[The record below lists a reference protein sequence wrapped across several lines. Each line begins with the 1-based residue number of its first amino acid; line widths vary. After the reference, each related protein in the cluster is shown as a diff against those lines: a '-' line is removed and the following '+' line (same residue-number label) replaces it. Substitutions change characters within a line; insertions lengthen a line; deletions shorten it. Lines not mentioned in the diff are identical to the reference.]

1 MFLSIYRFVSYLS
14 YPFVRVLLLVRKKKG
29 KEDLIRGRERMG
41 YYTKSRP
48 EGRLIWLHGAS
59 VGECLSMMPLV
70 NYLVTLENTQVMVT
84 SGTVTSANL
93 MEKRLP
99 QGAFHQYVPVDLPM
113 YTTRFIKHF
122 HPDLAFFFESDFWP
136 NMLMDAHKAK
146 IPMILLNGRISDKSF
161 KSWQRALF
169 FIRPLLK
176 MFTFGLGQTKED
188 ARRMEALGFSKTD
201 CVGNI
206 KFSAVPAPYNEEE
219 LQKIRNQIGPRF
231 AWLAGST
238 HDDEEMQAAGIH
250 QKLKQKYA
258 DMLTII
264 VPRHPERCDELERK
278 MQNIGLTVHRRSRG
292 EDMNAD
298 IFLGDTIGE
307 MGLFYRLADFVFV
320 GGSLVKFG
328 GQNMLEPMRIG
339 ACTFIG
345 PYAFNFKEIVQ
356 RAKQANALVEVKDA
370 DDLAKTLDELKNS
383 PDKVKEICQVGQE
396 FANSETKVLQ
406 RVVDVLTPYLENKNE
421 TA

>member
-1 MFLSIYRFVSYLS
+1 MILSIYRFISYLA
-14 YPFVRVLLLVRKKKG
+14 YPFVRVLLFVRKKKG
-29 KEDLIRGRERMG
+29 KEDAVRGRERMG
-41 YYTKSRP
+41 YYTKERP

-99 QGAFHQYVPVDLPM
+99 KGAFHQYVPVDLPM

-136 NMLMDAHKAK
+136 NMLMDAHKAG

-161 KSWQRALF
+161 KAWQKALF
-169 FIRPLLK
+169 FIQPLLNL
-176 MFTFGLGQTKED
+176 FTFGLGQTRED
-188 ARRMEALGFSKTD
+188 AYRMEKLGFKKTD

-206 KFSAVPAPYNEEE
+206 KFAAIPAPYSEDEVKN
-219 LQKIRNQIGPRF
+219 LRAQIGARF
-231 AWLAGST
+231 VWLAGST
-238 HDDEEMQAAGIH
+238 HDDEEMQAAEIH
-250 QKLKQKYA
+250 QKLAAKYSNL
-258 DMLTII
+258 LTII
-264 VPRHPERCDELERK
+264 VPRHPERCDDLEQK
-278 MQNIGLTVHRRSRG
+278 MKALGLSVHRRSRN

-307 MGLFYRLADFVFV
+307 MGLFYRLSDFVFV
-320 GGSLVKFG
+320 GGSLVEFG

-339 ACTFIG
+339 ACTIIG

-356 RAKQANALVEVKDA
+356 RAKDAGALLVVKDK
-370 DDLAKTLDELKNS
+370 DDLARALDELQTC
-383 PDKVKEICQVGQE
+383 PEEVKSMCQIGRT
-396 FANSETKVLQ
+396 FANSETAVLQ
-406 RVVDVLTPYLENKNE
+406 RVIDVLTPYLERKNE